1 MAECYQINEQVIMEL
16 NLLITFGIL
25 AFLCAVAA
33 IDELLS
39 QETLLGEEWD
49 FLTPISR
56 RDTKF

>member
-1 MAECYQINEQVIMEL
+1 MIMEL

-39 QETLLGEEWD
+39 QEMPLGEEWD

-56 RDTKF
+56 RNS